1 MINITID
8 KEVWLVHTI
17 MQVIWCK
24 SNQECVSCKHSCNKV
39 HSPLNKKSSVLSRT
53 RVLIFYT
60 KLEISVNIFV
70 YNISRYF

>member
-24 SNQECVSCKHSCNKV
+24 STKYCASCEHSCDKV
-39 HSPLNKKSSVLSRT
+39 HSPLNKKGSVLSRT
-53 RVLIFYT
+53 KVLIFYN
-60 KLEISVNIFV
+60 KLEISAIFFV
-70 YNISRYF
+70 YNISKYF

>member
-24 SNQECVSCKHSCNKV
+24 STQLCASCDILVIKYI
-39 HSPLNKKSSVLSRT
+39 LR
-53 RVLIFYT
+53 
-60 KLEISVNIFV
+60 
-70 YNISRYF
+70 